1 MREVL
6 LLIDRQGRV
15 LWADHGGPSSLPDS
29 RARWEAIWAHREELD
44 EVVHTHPR
52 GMLRFSSEDESTM
65 QALSTAL
72 AQVPVFSIVTD
83 TGMLRRVQG
92 RDVLV
97 HELPWWV
104 PLIRQAS
111 GLA

>member
-15 LWADHGGPSSLPDS
+15 LWSDRGGPAALPDS
-29 RARWEAIWAHREELD
+29 RARWEAIWAHREELA
-44 EVVHTHPR
+44 EVVHSHPR

-65 QALSTAL
+65 EALSQALAE
-72 AQVPVFSIVTD
+72 VPVFSIVTD
-83 TGMLRRVQG
+83 TGMLRRVEG
-92 RDVLV
+92 EDHRV

-104 PLIRQAS
+104 PLIRLAS
-111 GLA
+111 GL